1 MFSLNH
7 TYGIIIKLPLG
18 HSYIESAQ
26 NANQLRLKKKKMFA
40 TWRRGFVTH
49 TPFSSRKAICN
60 CLLMLGAE
68 FFLRLTIYFIR
79 AVLN

>member
-26 NANQLRLKKKKMFA
+26 NANQLRLKKKKCLLLGGEVLSHIPLLA
-40 TWRRGFVTH
+40 
-49 TPFSSRKAICN
+49 PDKAICN